1 MHYKRKKQDM
11 FMYRNL
17 YAGKRKRR
25 DVKPGYGL
33 TKIFVFCI
41 IAGLMFLTVYEN
53 GRIMRKLLSE
63 PSDGSFWGETA
74 KESGER
80 KIRIVLDA
88 GHGGKDTGSFY
99 GGMYEKDIDYM
110 VVRDMQKFLE
120 SMGAEVILSRD
131 ENDFATEYERIKTA
145 NSKKADLFV
154 SIHCGCGR
162 EDVGMPGMECYYAG
176 DGSLGMEY
184 ADALAE
190 ALRQEASIKCSGAG
204 RRDFYVLK
212 NADMPAVL
220 VKLGSLYDP
229 DDRRKLEE
237 ASYREQVSR
246 KLAESIMQ
254 LFYK

>member
-1 MHYKRKKQDM
+1 MQGMEEKIQGA
-11 FMYRNL
+11 FM
-17 YAGKRKRR
+17 AGCMRR
-25 DVKPGYGL
+25 
-33 TKIFVFCI
+33 ISI
-41 IAGLMFLTVYEN
+41 IWSSGIC
-53 GRIMRKLLSE
+53 R
-63 PSDGSFWGETA
+63 SFWKA
-74 KESGER
+74 WER
-80 KIRIVLDA
+80 RSSFPGMKMILPRNTRGSRLQIV
-88 GHGGKDTGSFY
+88 
-99 GGMYEKDIDYM
+99 
-110 VVRDMQKFLE
+110 
-120 SMGAEVILSRD
+120 
-131 ENDFATEYERIKTA
+131 
-145 NSKKADLFV
+145 KKADLFV

-204 RRDFYVLK
+204 RGDFYVLK

>member
-1 MHYKRKKQDM
+1 
-11 FMYRNL
+11 MYRNL
-17 YAGKRKRR
+17 YAGKMKRR
-25 DVKPGYGL
+25 AVKPGYGL
-33 TKIFVFCI
+33 TKIFVFFI

-53 GRIMRKLLSE
+53 DRIMRKLLSE
-63 PSDGSFWGETA
+63 PLDGSFLEEAA

-99 GGMYEKDIDYM
+99 GRMYEKDIDYM
-110 VVRDMQKFLE
+110 IVRDMQKFLE

-162 EDVGMPGMECYYAG
+162 EDAKTPGMECYYAG

-190 ALRQEASIKCSGAG
+190 ALRQESLIKCDGAG

-229 DDRRKLEE
+229 DDRRKLAE